1 MRKSGGERVRS
12 SGGLWRSQKDH
23 GAKFVRR
30 CNWGE
35 GVLSCQRVGVSR
47 GRV

>member
-1 MRKSGGERVRS
+1 MWKSGGEKVRS

-30 CNWGE
+30 CNWG
-35 GVLSCQRVGVSR
+35 GAFLPKGGC
-47 GRV
+47 